1 MKSPVFHQPRIYL
14 APGMLATAAYDWWGP
29 MPSMEKSMGVFLQE
43 GALVLVLS
51 VVKEIGHL
59 ELNSRGERYHAI
71 GERYYAMVLSST
83 SNVIEIPLDYLNK
96 IPI

>member
-29 MPSMEKSMGVFLQE
+29 MPSMGNSMGVFLQE

-59 ELNSRGERYHAI
+59 ELNSRGERY
-71 GERYYAMVLSST
+71 YAMVLSST

>member
-1 MKSPVFHQPRIYL
+1 M
-14 APGMLATAAYDWWGP
+14 G
-29 MPSMEKSMGVFLQE
+29 KSMGVFLQE

-59 ELNSRGERYHAI
+59 ELNSRGERY
-71 GERYYAMVLSST
+71 YAMVLSST

>member
-29 MPSMEKSMGVFLQE
+29 MPSMGKSMGVFLQE

-59 ELNSRGERYHAI
+59 ELNSRGERY
-71 GERYYAMVLSST
+71 YAMVLSST